1 MITQEE
7 ILKAIQQ
14 ACATAAWPRWLPSKK
29 AAQYSGLSEKTLRK
43 LAKQGEIY
51 AACPGGGKLLFDK
64 EDIDAYML
72 RQKAQIADLLSK
84 FTSRKR
90 L

>member
-1 MITQEE
+1 MINQEE

-14 ACATAAWPRWLPSKK
+14 VCAATAWPRWLPSKK
-29 AAQYSGLSEKTLRK
+29 AAQYSGLSEKTLRR

-72 RQKAQIADLLSK
+72 RQKAEIAGLLSK
-84 FTSRKR
+84 FTRKKI
-90 L
+90 